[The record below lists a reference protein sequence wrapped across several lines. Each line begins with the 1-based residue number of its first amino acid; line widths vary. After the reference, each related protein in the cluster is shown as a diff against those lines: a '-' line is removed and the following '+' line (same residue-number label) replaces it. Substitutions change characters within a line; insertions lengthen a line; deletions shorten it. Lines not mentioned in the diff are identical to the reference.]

1 MKNNIVLIGMPGSGK
16 STVGKILAEKTGL
29 FFVDLD
35 AVIENMAKKSIPQ
48 IFSEDGEP
56 AFRDLEQ
63 KCVEEVS
70 AQSRQVI
77 ATGGGVILR
86 EANMKALSQNGLII
100 FLDRPVSDILGE
112 NLSERPL
119 LADDA
124 TRIHRLYDERIRLY
138 RRYGKFTVENN
149 SAPEEAAE
157 KILDAIREV
166 TK

>member
-1 MKNNIVLIGMPGSGK
+1 MNNIVLIGMPGSGK

-29 FFVDLD
+29 SFVDLD
-35 AVIENMAKKSIPQ
+35 AVIEETAKKSIPQ

-86 EANMKALSQNGLII
+86 EANMKALSQNGLIV
-100 FLDRPVSDILGE
+100 FLDRPVSDI
-112 NLSERPL
+112 
-119 LADDA
+119 
-124 TRIHRLYDERIRLY
+124 
-138 RRYGKFTVENN
+138 
-149 SAPEEAAE
+149 
-157 KILDAIREV
+157 
-166 TK
+166 

>member
-1 MKNNIVLIGMPGSGK
+1 MKNNLVLIGMPGSGK
-16 STVGKILAEKTGL
+16 STVGKILAEKMG
-29 FFVDLD
+29 FSFVDLD
-35 AVIENMAKKSIPQ
+35 AVIENMAKKSISQ

-63 KCVEEVS
+63 KSAEEVS
-70 AQSRQVI
+70 TQSRQVI

-86 EANMKALSQNGLII
+86 EANMKTLSQNGLII

-119 LADDA
+119 LADDT

-138 RRYGKFTVENN
+138 RRYGEITVENCGT
-149 SAPEEAAE
+149 PEGTAE
-157 KILDAIREV
+157 KIICAMRRL
-166 TK
+166 KK

>member
-1 MKNNIVLIGMPGSGK
+1 MKHNIVLIGMPGSGK
-16 STVGKILAEKTGL
+16 STVGIILAEKTGL
-29 FFVDLD
+29 SFVDLD
-35 AVIENMAKKSIPQ
+35 AVIEKTAGKSIPQ

-63 KCVEEVS
+63 KCAEKIS
-70 AQSRQVI
+70 KQSGQVI

-86 EANMKALSQNGLII
+86 EANMKALSQNSLIV

-124 TRIHRLYDERIRLY
+124 TRIHRLYDERIGLY
-138 RRYGKFTVENN
+138 RRYGGFTVENN
-149 SAPEEAAE
+149 SAPEEAAA
-157 KILDAIREV
+157 KILNAIREV

>member
-1 MKNNIVLIGMPGSGK
+1 MKNNLVLIGMPGSGK
-16 STVGKILAEKTGL
+16 STVGKILAEKMG
-29 FFVDLD
+29 FSFVDLD
-35 AVIENMAKKSIPQ
+35 AVIENMAKKSISQ

-63 KCVEEVS
+63 KSAEEVS
-70 AQSRQVI
+70 TQSRQVI

-86 EANMKALSQNGLII
+86 EANMKTLSQNGLII

-138 RRYGKFTVENN
+138 RRYGEITVENCGT
-149 SAPEEAAE
+149 PEGTAE
-157 KILDAIREV
+157 KIICAMRRL
-166 TK
+166 KK